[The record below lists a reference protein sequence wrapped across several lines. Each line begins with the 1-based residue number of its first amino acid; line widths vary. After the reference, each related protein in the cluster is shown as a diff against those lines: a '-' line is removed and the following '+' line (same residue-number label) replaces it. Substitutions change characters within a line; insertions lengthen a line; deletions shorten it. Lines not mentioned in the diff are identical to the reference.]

1 MWPVRTWYMGT
12 CVSPLQ
18 SAESPKDVNKV
29 MARFALDPVDELPMD
44 QFRRLLLIGRSE
56 VMPEVVYHME
66 REETQ
71 R

>member
-1 MWPVRTWYMGT
+1 
-12 CVSPLQ
+12 
-18 SAESPKDVNKV
+18 
-29 MARFALDPVDELPMD
+29 MD
-44 QFRRLLLIGRSE
+44 QFWRLLLIGRSE